1 MPDEVLDLLVAP
13 HQGDVCPDDT
23 LRGPGGVWCTV
34 YIETYTVVT
43 LQYSTV
49 HYPISKSDV
58 LDFNSSS
65 TSHFTK
71 CIF

>member
-1 MPDEVLDLLVAP
+1 MPDEVLDQLVAP

-49 HYPISKSDV
+49 QYSTVQNSKV
-58 LDFNSSS
+58 I
-65 TSHFTK
+65 TK
-71 CIF
+71 AF